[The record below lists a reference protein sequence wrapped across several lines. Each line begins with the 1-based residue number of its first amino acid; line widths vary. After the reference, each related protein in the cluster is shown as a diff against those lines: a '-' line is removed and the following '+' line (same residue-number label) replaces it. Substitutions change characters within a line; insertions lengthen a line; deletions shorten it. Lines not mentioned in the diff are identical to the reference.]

1 MTNYYIENNN
11 QICLFDTDRFKLE
24 NTLQIMP
31 QYKNLS
37 VRETEKEIIEHNGEF
52 VFADDIQT
60 ELFIQ
65 AKESKIS
72 QINESK
78 EQAFKSGITFKD
90 EHFDCDDRAQDRTGN
105 RLLLLQAMPVE
116 TLEWLDYNYK
126 PVVLTAQEF
135 QQLCAAIF
143 ERIQF
148 IEFKTGKL
156 FDAVNAAQSIEEL
169 EAVEIN
175 FTADSESTE
184 QEAQDN
190 TTELPNESGV
200 TNE

>member
-1 MTNYYIENNN
+1 MYYAHINITTNEIVDITQCKYLNDDIKNIEVTQEVFDNAKKYIFING
-11 QICLFDTDRFKLE
+11 
-24 NTLQIMP
+24 
-31 QYKNLS
+31 
-37 VRETEKEIIEHNGEF
+37 EIILNP
-52 VFADDIQT
+52 DYDS
-60 ELFIQ
+60 ELLNQ

-72 QINESK
+72 KINESK
-78 EQAFKSGITFKD
+78 EQAFKSGIIFKN

-126 PVVLTAQEF
+126 PVVLTSAEF

-148 IEFKTGKL
+148 IEFKTGEL
-156 FDAVNAAQSIEEL
+156 FDAVNAAQTLEEL

>member
-1 MTNYYIENNN
+1 MYYAHINITTN
-11 QICLFDTDRFKLE
+11 
-24 NTLQIMP
+24 
-31 QYKNLS
+31 
-37 VRETEKEIIEHNGEF
+37 EIIDITQCKYLNDDIKNIEVTQEVFDNAKKYIFINGEIILNP
-52 VFADDIQT
+52 DYDN
-60 ELFIQ
+60 ELLNQ

-72 QINESK
+72 KINESK
-78 EQAFKSGITFKD
+78 EQAFKSGIIFKN

-126 PVVLTAQEF
+126 PVVLTSAEF
-135 QQLCAAIF
+135 QHLCAAIF

-148 IEFKTGKL
+148 IEFKTGEL
-156 FDAVNAAQSIEEL
+156 FDAVNAAQTLEEL
-169 EAVEIN
+169 EAVEITY
-175 FTADSESTE
+175 TADSESAE
-184 QEAQDN
+184 QEGQDN

>member
-11 QICLFDTDRFKLE
+11 KICLFDTDRFKLE

-78 EQAFKSGITFKD
+78 EQAFKSGIIFKN

-126 PVVLTAQEF
+126 PVVLTSAEF

-148 IEFKTGKL
+148 IEFKTGEL
-156 FDAVNAAQSIEEL
+156 FDAVNAAQTLEEL